1 MSFSFFSLGQEH
13 LMAVAQSKRMSE
25 QAYREFALG
34 DTSSQW
40 ELVDGHLR
48 ERLGM
53 SATHGKVMMR
63 LVVSLANQ
71 LDDAAYSVRAQH
83 ARLRVS
89 SETYYMPD
97 IAVIP
102 TAFEWPL
109 LEHPNSLDA
118 YADPLP
124 LVVEIWSPSTG
135 RYDMVK
141 KLPDYQRRGDL
152 EIWYVHPVE
161 RTLTAW
167 WRRDDGTYSETT
179 YRSGIVLA
187 EALPD
192 TEIDLDTIFQR

>member
-34 DTSSQW
+34 DKSSQW

-48 ERLGM
+48 ERPGM

-109 LEHPNSLDA
+109 LVHPNSLDA
-118 YADPLP
+118 YADPLA

-135 RYDMVK
+135 RYDM
-141 KLPDYQRRGDL
+141 LPDYQHRGDL

-167 WRRDDGTYSETT
+167 RRRPDGTYSETT

-187 EALPD
+187 ETLPD
-192 TEIDLDTIFQR
+192 IAIDLDTIFQR

>member
-1 MSFSFFSLGQEH
+1 
-13 LMAVAQSKRMSE
+13 MAVAQPKRMSE

-34 DTSSQW
+34 DGSGQW
-40 ELVDGHLR
+40 ELVDGQLR
-48 ERLGM
+48 ERSGM

-63 LVVSLANQ
+63 VVALLLDQ

-89 SETYYMPD
+89 AETYYVPD
-97 IAVIP
+97 IVVIP
-102 TAFEWPL
+102 AAYEWPL
-109 LEHPNSLDA
+109 LEQLNALDA
-118 YADPLP
+118 YAEPLP

-152 EIWYVHPVE
+152 EIWYVHPLE

-167 WRRDDGTYSETT
+167 RRRTDGTYSETT
-179 YRSGIVLA
+179 YRRGAFRVD
-187 EALPD
+187 ALPD
-192 TEIDLDTIFQR
+192 VEIDLDKLFPR

>member
-1 MSFSFFSLGQEH
+1 L
-13 LMAVAQSKRMSE
+13 SE

-34 DTSSQW
+34 DKSSQW
-40 ELVDGHLR
+40 ELVDGQLR
-48 ERLGM
+48 ERPGM

-135 RYDMVK
+135 RYDLVK
-141 KLPDYQRRGDL
+141 KLPDYQHRGDL
-152 EIWYVHPVE
+152 EIWYVHPLE

-167 WRRDDGTYSETT
+167 RRRADGTYSETT
-179 YRSGIVLA
+179 YRRGIVHP
-187 EALPD
+187 EPLPGASV
-192 TEIDLDTIFQR
+192 DLDTLFDP